1 MAPVGPLESADFDE
15 DQRMAAISPER
26 AQELADL
33 LARTGLGDRAAFST
47 LYQRTSAHLLGV
59 ILRIQRQRDLAEEL
73 LQEVYVNVWRS
84 AAGFDASRAQA
95 LTWLSS
101 VARNRAIDSLRRRQT
116 EPETVST
123 HRPGREDEE
132 DHDMLQDFASD
143 DPDPQTLFSHAVES
157 RAVRV
162 CLDTLSG
169 DQKQCLAL
177 AFYQGLSHAE
187 VAEQMT
193 QPLGSVK
200 SWVRRGLMALRTCLE
215 RAGLGGDAGPA
226 VVTVTG
232 PRG

>member
-1 MAPVGPLESADFDE
+1 
-15 DQRMAAISPER
+15 MAATSPER

-33 LARTGLGDRAAFST
+33 LARTGLGDRSAFST

-59 ILRIQRQRDLAEEL
+59 ILRIQRQRDLAEDL

-84 AAGFDASRAQA
+84 ASSFDASRAQA

-116 EPETVST
+116 EPETIST

-132 DHDMLQDFASD
+132 DHDMLQDFVSD
-143 DPDPQTLFSHAVES
+143 DPDPQTLFSNAVEA

-162 CLDTLSG
+162 CMDALSA
-169 DQKQCLAL
+169 DQKQSLAL

-187 VAEQMT
+187 VADQMT

-200 SWVRRGLMALRTCLE
+200 SWVRRGLLALRNCLE
-215 RAGLGGDAGPA
+215 RAGFGGDTGPA
-226 VVTVTG
+226 VVTLHG